1 MKNQKNDSQNFWSG
15 YALGMLSGSVLM
27 YAFGTKNGRETVK
40 KVLEHTDTLEHSIED
55 ILHLIQSNM
64 LSASEEKEKTEK

>member
-27 YAFGTKNGRETVK
+27 YAFGTKNGRKTVK

>member
-1 MKNQKNDSQNFWSG
+1 MTNQKNDSQNFWSG

-27 YAFGTKNGRETVK
+27 YAFGTKNGRDTVK

-64 LSASEEKEKTEK
+64 LSTSEEEEKSEK